1 MIITNTFVWS
11 KVLTFYALVSVSTFS
26 FSTDP
31 YKNLLQAQY
40 QNLRENLRILF
51 WEGEMLM
58 LLMQITRKEQ
68 KNWWR

>member
-1 MIITNTFVWS
+1 MCRKNYLLVWYILMIIINTFVWGE
-11 KVLTFYALVSVSTFS
+11 VLTLYALVSVSTFS

-51 WEGEMLM
+51 
-58 LLMQITRKEQ
+58 
-68 KNWWR
+68 